1 MFERIKVLKE
11 AAARLYQ
18 YFTPSWHNC
27 SRTVGFFSAIILV
40 PVATIFMPMIFFR
53 KEEDSSSENKNNDI
67 DLITALASVSIV
79 ALLNGVQ
86 KGLSIMLTTSTM
98 QAIRERNVQLLMDES
113 KFLIHG
119 NNKDIKS
126 IQYVTV
132 GVGVRDFAEN
142 TVPMF
147 VELPLCTIS
156 SASTLAYISVITG
169 SFATSGVVTGFAAA
183 SAITVYLLSKGYS
196 SYLASNQ
203 KIENELVA
211 KIAFIEAH
219 GSAISLMGA
228 SGTECSSVMQ
238 SLHQVNR
245 TIPKLSLLFFSCTFV
260 ISISPAIAS
269 KFLGGYYTDNFIKD
283 LSGNKANSLNVMVMS
298 LLTNVA
304 NIVFI
309 LTHNYSYIK
318 LNLEQIKAFDKAYN
332 DCLLIRNVNN
342 KMKQEFD
349 GDRLSM
355 TDFSVYKPDIE
366 DTQNKTLITML
377 NKVTLELQPNK
388 IYKLSGE
395 SGGGKTTFLKAITNN
410 WQYTDG
416 IVKLPINSKDNI
428 YFIPQHSF
436 ISTGTLLEILAYPL
450 KPLELLVKYHPDSKK
465 EETKDY
471 NDAMGYILVSSDD
484 RNTVIQIDSLD
495 SFIDKAKS
503 LLNEVKLLP
512 GVIREDELE
521 TENINWNERL
531 SGGEKQKIAIVRAI
545 LANPRFIIMDEA
557 TSALDTEN
565 KLIVYEIVKRYI
577 TKLENYIVIY
587 TDHNTTDGFADATL
601 TINGQNLE
609 YNDLI

>member
-1 MFERIKVLKE
+1 MFERVKVLKE
-11 AAARLYQ
+11 AAARVYQ
-18 YFTPSWHNC
+18 YFSPSWHNC
-27 SRTVGFFSAIILV
+27 SRTVGFFSAIVLV
-40 PVATIFMPMIFFR
+40 PVATVFMPMIFFR
-53 KEEDSSSENKNNDI
+53 KEEDSSSENKNNNI
-67 DLITALASVSIV
+67 DLVTALASVSIV

-86 KGLSIMLTTSTM
+86 KGLSIMLATSTM
-98 QAIRERNVQLLMDES
+98 QEIRERNVQLLMDES

-147 VELPLCTIS
+147 VELPLCIIS
-156 SASTLAYISVITG
+156 SASTLGYISVITG
-169 SFATSGVVTGFAAA
+169 SFATSAVVTGFASA
-183 SAITVYLLSKGYS
+183 SAIAVYLLSKGYS

-211 KIAFIEAH
+211 KIAFIETH

-228 SGTECSSVMQ
+228 SGAEYSSVMQ
-238 SLHQVNR
+238 SLHQVNP

-283 LSGNKANSLNVMVMS
+283 LSSDKANSLNVMVMS

-349 GDRLSM
+349 GDRLSLI
-355 TDFSVYKPDIE
+355 DFSVYRPDAE
-366 DTQNKTLITML
+366 NNQNKTLITMF
-377 NKVTLELQPNK
+377 NKITLELQPNK
-388 IYKLSGE
+388 IYKLSAE

-416 IVKLPINSKDNI
+416 VVKLPINSKDNI
-428 YFIPQHSF
+428 YFIPQHPF
-436 ISTGTLLEILAYPL
+436 ISKGTLLEILTYPL
-450 KPLELLVKYHPDSKK
+450 KPPEFLVKYHQDSKK
-465 EETKDY
+465 EETKYY
-471 NDAMGYILVSSDD
+471 NDAMGYVLTSSDD
-484 RNTVIQIDSLD
+484 ETIIQIDSFE
-495 SFIDKAKS
+495 FINKAKS
-503 LLNEVKLLP
+503 LLNKVKLLP

-521 TENINWNERL
+521 TKNIDWGERL
-531 SGGEKQKIAIVRAI
+531 SGGEKQKIVIVKAI
-545 LANPRFIIMDEA
+545 LANPKFIIMDET

-565 KLIVYEIVKRYI
+565 KLIVYEIIKSYI
-577 TKLENYIVIY
+577 TRLENYIVLY
-587 TDHNTTDGFADATL
+587 TDHNATDGFADATL

-609 YNDLI
+609 YNDLGV